1 MIRALRKYHRT
12 IAIAACLS
20 LILTVVTGVGY
31 TLFDEWLELDEIGYF
46 M

>member
-12 IAIAACLS
+12 IAIAACLP